1 MEDIKSS
8 NLTLPTKNVRYG
20 LEVLCKG
27 MFFPH
32 PIIIIII
39 IIIIIMHI
47 FKLKCKFLQND
58 SFMSM
63 VWKDLSHS
71 IINSLTNLLVELIG
85 TN

>member
-39 IIIIIMHI
+39 NMHI

-63 VWKDLSHS
+63 V
-71 IINSLTNLLVELIG
+71 
-85 TN
+85 